1 MKVDMDKFLICDKAV
16 RRIYGK
22 RFGFITIKCMPKEF
36 NVRYDINPIGST
48 RSSCYP
54 YERNETSTIE
64 NIYIVYE
71 KDVQKEGKRV
81 KEYVYNKYSLNDS
94 LLESVK
100 FALKKGDKYY
110 RITDN
115 SCIKVMTLS
124 HTNSNL
130 LRKIFGVNLNGS
142 VYAFKLKEILEKEE
156 WVEDNENELKEINNI
171 KYFTPGKKVFVDSE
185 EGGEGVILRL
195 KEFSFDDKKAVFEIK
210 LYDGRTIDVN
220 YFGNVRRDHYSRAVA
235 ENIKVLKAIEKKDYV
250 QKAELQTLTK
260 SLNEQNLNPFTRQS
274 QNALCIYWQ
283 PVEDAAEYTVELYT
297 FWAESVGDK
306 LYLMEKKSIDRNKFY
321 ADFVNLFHGKYYIRV
336 IAEDRTGKILAVC
349 EAKFAEV

>member
-115 SCIKVMTLS
+115 SFIKVMTLS

-156 WVEDNENELKEINNI
+156 WVEDEENECKEISNI
-171 KYFTPGKKVFVDSE
+171 KYFTPGKKVFVNSE
-185 EGGEGVILRL
+185 EGGEGVILGL
-195 KEFSFDDKKAVFEIK
+195 KEFCFNEKKAIFEVK
-210 LYDGRTIDVN
+210 LYDGRIIDVN
-220 YFGNVRRDHYSRAVA
+220 FFGETEKDSYGREKTVKTLN
-235 ENIKVLKAIEKKDYV
+235 AIEKKDNV
-250 QKAELQTLTK
+250 QKSELQILND
-260 SLNEQNLNPFTRQS
+260 SLCEDKLNPFVRCIP
-274 QNALCIYWQ
+274 NGLNIYWQ
-283 PVEDAAEYTVELYT
+283 PVEKAAGYTVELYS
-297 FWAESVGDK
+297 WWEESVADK
-306 LYLMEKKSIDRNKFY
+306 LYLMEKRSIERNIFY
-321 ADFVNLFHGKYYIRV
+321 ATFINLSHGMYYVRV
-336 IAEDRTGKILAVC
+336 IAEDRKGEKIAVNK
-349 EAKFAEV
+349 AINMKI